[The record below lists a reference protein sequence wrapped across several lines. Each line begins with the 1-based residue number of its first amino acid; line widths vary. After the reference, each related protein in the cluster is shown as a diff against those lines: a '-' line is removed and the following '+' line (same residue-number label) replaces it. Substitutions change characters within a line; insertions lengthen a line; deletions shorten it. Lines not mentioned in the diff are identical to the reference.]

1 MVFGLGK
8 KNSVTEEQLEAL
20 QALLEKRTDP
30 LFEKNLKDLGWV
42 KGVRFE
48 GKNAVVSLEL
58 PTLALKHRDQLE
70 ADIKADVLEVL
81 DAKEVDIEAT
91 SNVQSALSDAF
102 QKMELPGIKN
112 VILIASGKGG
122 VGKSTVAA
130 NFAAGLK
137 SLGCAVGLLDADVY
151 GPSVPTMFGIDDG
164 ARPGSMPGDD
174 PKRPIIIPL
183 EKNGIKLMSMGFL
196 VDTSTPMVWRGPMI
210 ASACMQ
216 LFRDVKWG
224 ELDYLVVDMPPGTGD
239 IQLTIS
245 QQIGVAGAVVVS
257 TPQDVALADVVRAKA
272 MFDKVSI
279 DSLGVVENMSYF
291 ICDGCDK
298 RHEIFTHGGAK
309 RAAEKLGVPFLGEIP
324 LEPSVMQA
332 ADGGEPI
339 VFSSPASASAKAFVE
354 LAQEVGTAIAKKAAQ
369 ASSGPKLTISGIA
382 QPEKKKGGL
391 PIL

>member
-1 MVFGLGK
+1 
-8 KNSVTEEQLEAL
+8 
-20 QALLEKRTDP
+20 
-30 LFEKNLKDLGWV
+30 
-42 KGVRFE
+42 
-48 GKNAVVSLEL
+48 
-58 PTLALKHRDQLE
+58 
-70 ADIKADVLEVL
+70 
-81 DAKEVDIEAT
+81 
-91 SNVQSALSDAF
+91 
-102 QKMELPGIKN
+102 
-112 VILIASGKGG
+112 
-122 VGKSTVAA
+122 
-130 NFAAGLK
+130 
-137 SLGCAVGLLDADVY
+137 
-151 GPSVPTMFGIDDG
+151 
-164 ARPGSMPGDD
+164 MPGDD